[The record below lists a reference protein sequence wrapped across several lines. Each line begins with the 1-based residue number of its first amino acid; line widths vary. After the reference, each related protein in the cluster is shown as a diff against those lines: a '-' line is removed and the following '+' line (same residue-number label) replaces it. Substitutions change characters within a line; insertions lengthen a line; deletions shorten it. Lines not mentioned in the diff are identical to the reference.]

1 MLSKFAKMETPILS
15 MPYVSPLDQH
25 KLVAV
30 DTKARVRTT
39 MTTVFLAVTIVT
51 AVAAVAAAVATILQ
65 PVT

>member
-1 MLSKFAKMETPILS
+1 